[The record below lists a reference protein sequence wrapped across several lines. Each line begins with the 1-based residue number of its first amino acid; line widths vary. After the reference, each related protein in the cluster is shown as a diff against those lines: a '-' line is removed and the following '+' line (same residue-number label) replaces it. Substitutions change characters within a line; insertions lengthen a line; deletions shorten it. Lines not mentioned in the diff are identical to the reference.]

1 MCTFTHMSITEGMP
15 LVATCTAGSRPRRR
29 LAVAVALVALLAAPS
44 LAACATG
51 STTDRAD
58 DRASAT
64 PTTGADADAFPV
76 TIEHAFGETTIEE
89 EPERV
94 ATLGWSDQDQV
105 LALGVVPVAASKL
118 TYGGNDGGS
127 SDWFDAEISELGA
140 QAPVRYDDADGAP
153 IADIA
158 AARPDLI
165 MATTSGI
172 TKEEYEKLSK
182 IAPVVAY
189 PEAPY
194 VAPWQVGLEMAGK
207 ALGRSELATKVT
219 EETEKLIEDAAAKYP
234 QLDGTSM
241 LVTYLDAADLS
252 TIGVTNPNEP
262 RVALWKDFGMVT
274 APIQDELTESDQF
287 SASVSA
293 ERSSELESDVLI
305 AWGASEDDM
314 AIFAKDDLIGQIPAI
329 ANGHA
334 FGNGDKTV
342 MLAGSNP
349 SPLSLPYI
357 IENLLPGVA
366 AAADG
371 A

>member
-1 MCTFTHMSITEGMP
+1 MRP
-15 LVATCTAGSRPRRR
+15 RCTAF
-29 LAVAVALVALLAAPS
+29 AVALVALLAAPS

-58 DRASAT
+58 ARASSEASAT
-64 PTTGADADAFPV
+64 PTTGVDADAFPV

-94 ATLGWSDQDQV
+94 ATLGWSDQDHV

-118 TYGGNDGGS
+118 TFGGNDGGS
-127 SDWFDAEISELGA
+127 SDWFDAEIEEVGA
-140 QAPVRYDDADGAP
+140 EAPVRYDDADGAP

-158 AARPDLI
+158 EARPDLI

-182 IAPVVAY
+182 IAPVVAF
-189 PEAPY
+189 PSGPY
-194 VAPWQVGLEMAGK
+194 VTPWQTGLAMAGK
-207 ALGRSELATKVT
+207 ALGRSDLAEQLTA
-219 EETEKLIEDAAAKYP
+219 ETEKLIEDAAAQYP
-234 QLDGTSM
+234 QLKGKSM
-241 LVTYLDAADLS
+241 LVTYIDAADLS
-252 TIGVTNPNEP
+252 TISVTNPTEP
-262 RVALWKDFGMVT
+262 RAALWDDFGMAI
-274 APIQDELTESDQF
+274 APIQDELTEPGQF

-293 ERSSELESDVLI
+293 ERSSELKSDVLL
-305 AWGASEDDM
+305 AWGSSADDVAS
-314 AIFAKDDLIGQIPAI
+314 FAKHDLIGQIPAI

-334 FGNGDKTV
+334 YGVGDETV